1 MAMPTENTAWPP
13 PAWLAAYIAY
23 AENDAWWTGS
33 RRRLESIYGGGS
45 ATKNTLIKPHR
56 NGGLVSD
63 IVAGIKERG
72 ASFFWG
78 AKGRNLTPGAP
89 QPIRTHLPAAA
100 NLATLSSDLQF
111 AQSPRFLIPGQ
122 EADSKNEDA
131 VLLRELMDADR
142 SRAQLNI
149 YGEMKAALGASICIP
164 MWDEELAPGEVWWEA
179 FGPDVAIPEFRN
191 GRLAA
196 VTLWSE
202 QQQDRTF
209 YRLLSHHAVEDQEG
223 YIEHA
228 LFEGSEDNLGQ
239 RVPLASHPIGEQ
251 YATEVD
257 DRSRVYTGLQR
268 LDAVY
273 GLNAP
278 TVEWRKHPT
287 LRYAGRSDFAQLHG
301 LFDDLDRTWSSW
313 MRDLRLGAGRTFM
326 PSTYLT
332 SLGRGRGAAFDDL
345 AEYVTK
351 IEMPGDLIDGR
362 LPIHHQQ
369 HEIRVEQHERT
380 LNAVYREILRKAGY
394 SPSAWGDGGGQD
406 GGQITATEVEDRNAA
421 SERTRSK
428 KNLHDRQTLGE
439 LARLVLEVH
448 SVKFG
453 GGLKRLD
460 DLPVVEFPEMSQEPP
475 KELAETVAMLEAAGA
490 ISLLMKVTRAN
501 PDWTAT
507 QVSEEVKR
515 IQQERGQEM
524 PDPAT
529 LGRVAGQIE
538 AQQGDEDERDD
549 DAG

>member
-1 MAMPTENTAWPP
+1 MAMPTENSAWPP
-13 PAWLAAYIAY
+13 PQWLAAYVAY

-33 RRRLESIYGGGS
+33 RQRLESIYGGG
-45 ATKNTLIKPHR
+45 NGQHPLVKPHR

-63 IVAGIKERG
+63 IVAGIRDRG
-72 ASFFWG
+72 KSFFWG
-78 AKGRNLTPGAP
+78 AKGRNFTPGAP

-111 AQSPRFLIPGQ
+111 AQSPRFLIPGE
-122 EADSKNEDA
+122 EADSKNADA
-131 VLLRELMDADR
+131 VQLRKLMDADR
-142 SRAQLNI
+142 SLAQLNI
-149 YGEMKAALGASICIP
+149 YGEMKAALGAAICIP
-164 MWDEELAPGEVWWEA
+164 MWDVELAPGEVWWEA

-202 QQQDRTF
+202 QQEDRTF
-209 YRLLSHHAVEDQEG
+209 YRLLSHHAVEDGVG
-223 YIEHA
+223 YVEHA
-228 LFEGSEDNLGQ
+228 LFEGRIDNLGK
-239 RVPLASHPIGEQ
+239 RVDLGAHPIGEPYVSLVNDQ
-251 YATEVD
+251 
-257 DRSRVYTGLQR
+257 SRAVTGLKR

-278 TVEWRKHPT
+278 TVEWRRHPT

-313 MRDLRLGAGRTFM
+313 MRDLRLGVGRTFM
-326 PSTYLT
+326 PSAYLN
-332 SLGRGRGAAFDDL
+332 SRGRGRGAGFDEL

-351 IEMPGDLIDGR
+351 LEMPGDLVDGR

-380 LNAVYREILRKAGY
+380 LNAAYREILRKAGY
-394 SPSAWGDGGGQD
+394 SPSAWGDGGGQE
-406 GGQITATEVEDRNAA
+406 GGQITATEIEDRNAA
-421 SERTRSK
+421 SERTRAK

-448 SVKFG
+448 SFHYG
-453 GGLKRLD
+453 GGLKPVEE
-460 DLPVVEFPEMSQEPP
+460 LPVVEFPEMSQEPP
-475 KELAETVAMLEAAGA
+475 KELAETVALLEAAGA

-507 QVSEEVKR
+507 QVSAEVTR
-515 IQQERGQEM
+515 IQEERGQSM

-529 LGRVAGQIE
+529 LGRVVGQIE

-549 DAG
+549 EG

>member
-1 MAMPTENTAWPP
+1 MAMPIENSPWPP
-13 PAWLAAYIAY
+13 PQWLAAYIAY

-33 RRRLESIYGGGS
+33 RRRLEALYGGGD
-45 ATKNTLIKPHR
+45 ARHPLVKPHR

-63 IVAGIKERG
+63 VVAGIRDRG
-72 ASFFWG
+72 MSFFWG
-78 AKGRNLTPGAP
+78 AKGRNRTPGAP

-111 AQSPRFLIPGQ
+111 AQSPRFLVPGQ
-122 EADSKNEDA
+122 EADSKQDDA
-131 VLLRELMDADR
+131 VLLRTLMDADR

-164 MWDEELAPGEVWWEA
+164 MWDAELAPGEVWWEA

-191 GRLAA
+191 GRLVA

-202 QQQDRTF
+202 QQEDRT
-209 YRLLSHHAVEDQEG
+209 YWRLLSHHGVEGGVG
-223 YIEHA
+223 YVEHA
-228 LFEGSEDNLGQ
+228 LFEGTADNLGK
-239 RVPLASHPIGEQ
+239 RVDLAAHPIGEH
-251 YATEVD
+251 YVPLVD
-257 DRSRVYTGLQR
+257 QDSRALTGLKR

-278 TVEWRKHPT
+278 TVEWRRHPT

-326 PSTYLT
+326 PSSYLT
-332 SLGRGRGAAFDDL
+332 SLGRGRGAEFDDL

-351 IEMPGDLIDGR
+351 IEMPGDLVDGR

-369 HEIRVEQHERT
+369 HEIRVDQHERT
-380 LNAVYREILRKAGY
+380 LNAAYREILRKAGY
-394 SPSAWGDGGGQD
+394 SPSAWGDGGGQE
-406 GGQITATEVEDRNAA
+406 GGQITATEIEDRNAA

-448 SVKFG
+448 SSQYG
-453 GGLKRLD
+453 GGLKIVEA
-460 DLPVVEFPEMSQEPP
+460 LPVVEFPEMSQESP
-475 KELAETVAMLEAAGA
+475 KELAETVALLEAAGA

-507 QVSEEVKR
+507 QVSAEVKR
-515 IQQERGQEM
+515 IQEERGQSM

-538 AQQGDEDERDD
+538 AQQGDEDGPDD
-549 DAG
+549 EG

>member
-1 MAMPTENTAWPP
+1 MAMPTQNSPWPP
-13 PAWLAAYIAY
+13 PQWLAAYIAY

-33 RRRLESIYGGGS
+33 RRRLESVYGGGS
-45 ATKNTLIKPHR
+45 ARSNLVKPHR

-63 IVAGIKERG
+63 IVAGIRDRG

-89 QPIRTHLPAAA
+89 QPVKTHLPAAA

-111 AQSPRFLIPGQ
+111 AQSPRFLIPGE
-122 EADSKNEDA
+122 EADSTNDDA

-142 SRAQLNI
+142 SLAQLNI
-149 YGEMKAALGASICIP
+149 YGEMKAALGASISIP
-164 MWDEELAPGEVWWEA
+164 MWDADLAPGEVWWEA

-191 GRLAA
+191 GRLVA

-202 QQQDRTF
+202 QQEDRVY
-209 YRLLSHHAVEDQEG
+209 YRILSHHAVDQGVG
-223 YIEHA
+223 YVEHA
-228 LFEGSEDNLGQ
+228 LFKGSEDNLGQ
-239 RVPLASHPIGEQ
+239 RVPLGDHPIGEH
-251 YATEVD
+251 YVDLVD
-257 DRSRVYTGLQR
+257 DKSRVATGLQR

-278 TVEWRKHPT
+278 TVEWRRHPT

-326 PSTYLT
+326 PSSYLT
-332 SLGRGRGAAFDDL
+332 SAGRGRGATFDEL

-351 IEMPGDLIDGR
+351 LDMPGDLVDGG

-380 LNAVYREILRKAGY
+380 LNAGYREILRKAGY
-394 SPSAWGDGGGQD
+394 SPSAWGDGGGQE

-421 SERTRSK
+421 SERTRAK

-448 SVKFG
+448 SAQYG
-453 GGLKRLD
+453 GGLKKLD
-460 DLPVVEFPEMSQEPP
+460 ALPVVEFPEMSQEPP
-475 KELAETVAMLEAAGA
+475 KELAETVALLEAAGA

-507 QVSEEVKR
+507 QVSAEVKR
-515 IQQERGQEM
+515 IQAERGQSM
-524 PDPAT
+524 PDPST
-529 LGRVAGQIE
+529 LGRVVGAVE
-538 AQQGDEDERDD
+538 SQQGDEDERDD
-549 DAG
+549 GDEG